1 MGDTPGESLG
11 RGTCSLMNFVLAA
24 PLGLLIGSFLNVVA
38 YRLPRGES
46 LVKPRSRCTSCGEE
60 VRPYDNVP
68 VLSWLLLR
76 GRCRFCRVKI
86 SARYPAL
93 ELLTALVFAA
103 VAVVNGLNKEL
114 VLSLPFA

>member
-1 MGDTPGESLG
+1 MD
-11 RGTCSLMNFVLAA
+11 FAFAA

-68 VLSWLLLR
+68 VLSWVLLR
-76 GRCRFCRVKI
+76 GRCRHCRVRI
-86 SARYPAL
+86 SPRHPAV
-93 ELLTALVFAA
+93 ELATAAIFAA
-103 VAVVNGLNKEL
+103 VTPGRGVDAGLL
-114 VLSLPFA
+114 LHLAF